1 MIDSSIYQGIKPLQI
16 ESPTNNLANML
27 NLQGLQ
33 QSGQLNALKMQEA
46 QRGVEQQNS
55 LRSILSGVQPTDKP
69 DAIAQRLMQ
78 GGHLKEASEYQK
90 NHRENL
96 KNEAATA
103 KDMADVVTKR
113 TEWYKNQLSN
123 VKTPQDAAGWVQAQY
138 KDQYL
143 SPLFSSMGSAED
155 SIRSIP
161 QDPAE
166 FDGWIQKQ
174 ALNMG
179 KFIELNKPS
188 YHTENLGNISETT
201 MRPGLGGAPTIVS
214 SKPINQSPDNAAMQL
229 TSRANNAATVGAS
242 LANAAAT
249 RDVAK
254 ATRDAANVQRDQGTE
269 MKLADD
275 YRAQSKEFGQATSAF
290 KQINATLDSATTSP
304 AATLAAATKFMKI
317 LDPGSVVRESELGM
331 ALQASG
337 VIDRATNYI
346 NVLQR
351 GKVLTPAQAADFK
364 NISSQMYGAAQQ
376 VQQAIDTDYKTKA
389 KTYNLRPE
397 MVLQD
402 LGQNTPSPTKAN
414 AAAFDAAKEARY
426 QAWLKSQGG
435 AK

>member
-69 DAIAQRLMQ
+69 DAISQRLMQ

-90 NHRENL
+90 NNRENL

-161 QDPAE
+161 QDPTE
-166 FDGWIQKQ
+166 FNGWIQKQ

-188 YHTENLGNISETT
+188 YHTENLGNIS
-201 MRPGLGGAPTIVS
+201 
-214 SKPINQSPDNAAMQL
+214 
-229 TSRANNAATVGAS
+229 AN
-242 LANAAAT
+242 
-249 RDVAK
+249 
-254 ATRDAANVQRDQGTE
+254 
-269 MKLADD
+269 
-275 YRAQSKEFGQATSAF
+275 YC
-290 KQINATLDSATTSP
+290 
-304 AATLAAATKFMKI
+304 
-317 LDPGSVVRESELGM
+317 
-331 ALQASG
+331 
-337 VIDRATNYI
+337 VI
-346 NVLQR
+346 
-351 GKVLTPAQAADFK
+351 
-364 NISSQMYGAAQQ
+364 
-376 VQQAIDTDYKTKA
+376 
-389 KTYNLRPE
+389 
-397 MVLQD
+397 
-402 LGQNTPSPTKAN
+402 
-414 AAAFDAAKEARY
+414 
-426 QAWLKSQGG
+426 
-435 AK
+435 